1 MYYKNG
7 VYKVK
12 VDNAGSGEIV
22 KFKIGSKVFYGE
34 TNGKGYASLKINLK
48 PGKYTVNAFYGG
60 IKVSNKIIV
69 KKVLFT
75 KNISKK
81 KSKKIKFKAT
91 LKQGKKALS
100 KKKITF
106 KINGKIYVAKTNKKG
121 IAKVNLKNLKVGKNK
136 IYTTYEGLTV
146 KNTIRIK

>member
-1 MYYKNG
+1 
-7 VYKVK
+7 
-12 VDNAGSGEIV
+12 
-22 KFKIGSKVFYGE
+22 
-34 TNGKGYASLKINLK
+34 
-48 PGKYTVNAFYGG
+48 VNAFYGG
-60 IKVSNKIIV
+60 IKVSNKIVV

-91 LKQGKKALS
+91 LKQGKKTLS

-106 KINGKIYVAKTNKKG
+106 KVNGKKYTAKTNKKG

-136 IYTTYEGLTV
+136 IYTTYAGLTV